1 MKTKIE
7 VKNKE
12 ETALIRDGLR
22 DPVVLAFVKIQG
34 ALSRLTTKR
43 ARVRVMK
50 FVEDHF
56 SESEQAK

>member
-7 VKNKE
+7 VKDKE
-12 ETALIRDGLR
+12 EAALIRDGLS
-22 DPVVLAFVKIQG
+22 DPMVLAFVKIQG

-56 SESEQAK
+56 DENQ